1 MVSAHKVVGDVA
13 EAGLLRM
20 IGTIAV
26 ILPAV
31 ALVQVLANAHDY
43 RQPAAVIAVWL
54 AVLGA
59 AAWLTPRMRARVLS
73 AGRDGGGDRDRDRG
87 GDRGR
92 GGAPGSRHAGKR

>member
-1 MVSAHKVVGDVA
+1 VVSAHKVVGDMA

-20 IGTIAV
+20 IGTIAL

-73 AGRDGGGDRDRDRG
+73 AAETAAGGGG
-87 GDRGR
+87 GQGPPGA
-92 GGAPGSRHAGKR
+92 GGGGGGGGGN